1 MYIDAN
7 AISTTASVITALVV
21 IFSAIF
27 AVYKWYLK
35 QEKQDKEIKSMKEE
49 QGILCYAM
57 LACLDGLKQL
67 GANGNVTDAYNKLE
81 KHINKQAHE

>member
-7 AISTTASVITALVV
+7 TIIVTASVITALVV

-35 QEKQDKEIKSMKEE
+35 QEKQDKEILRIKDE
-49 QGILCYAM
+49 QGVMCYAM

-67 GANGNVTDAYNKLE
+67 GANGNVTDAFNKLE
-81 KHINKQAHE
+81 KHINQKAHE

>member
-7 AISTTASVITALVV
+7 TITVIASVITALVV
-21 IFSAIF
+21 IFSAVF

-35 QEKQDKEIKSMKEE
+35 QEKQDKDIKSIKTEN
-49 QGILCYAM
+49 GVICYGL

-81 KHINKQAHE
+81 KHINNQAHE

>member
-7 AISTTASVITALVV
+7 TIIVTASVITALVV

-35 QEKQDKEIKSMKEE
+35 QEQQDKEITRIKDE
-49 QGILCYAM
+49 QGVICYGL

-67 GANGNVTDAYNKLE
+67 GANGNVTKAFNKLE
-81 KHINKQAHE
+81 EHINKQAHE

>member
-7 AISTTASVITALVV
+7 TIIVTASVITALVV

-35 QEKQDKEIKSMKEE
+35 QEKQDKEISRIKDE
-49 QGILCYAM
+49 QGVMCYAM

-67 GANGNVTDAYNKLE
+67 GANGNVTDAFNKLE
-81 KHINKQAHE
+81 KHINQKAHE